1 MIQLQNYNAYADSMI
16 NEIVKIV
23 ENQVKRDFTLE
34 SGIVKYV
41 NDDGTVDVYF
51 PPETEQVF
59 TRISNQT
66 PFQLN
71 VGDGV
76 EIALKNGSYS
86 NCWVI
91 AKHKASNSKYASTVQ
106 LEKDEKIQFY
116 ESAENYAF

>member
-1 MIQLQNYNAYADSMI
+1 MIQVQNYNAYADSMI

-91 AKHKASNSKYASTVQ
+91 AKHKASNSKYAAINE
-106 LEKDEKIQFY
+106 LEKIANVSSY
-116 ESAENYAF
+116 EYAENYGF